1 MNLEFYRKQ
10 VYGNELRY
18 LVDCAE
24 ATAFRELTN
33 RLTISSKDM
42 NHGKALGITFT
53 EVFAPI
59 N

>member
-18 LVDCAE
+18 LVDCEE

-33 RLTISSKDM
+33 KLTISSKDM
-42 NHGKALGITFT
+42 HHGEALGITFL
-53 EVFAPI
+53 EVMAP
-59 N
+59 